1 MKANITCAVIHGDR
15 TQSQRERALRS
26 FSAGEMC
33 IRDRRIIEV
42 FWEEDGPSGDTS
54 FNVQIFVEALDRLN
68 LLMDVASVLSEHGA
82 NVLSVN
88 TNTHRDGMVEMR
100 FLFQVSDT
108 AVIERILSKLRA
120 VDGVFDAHRMMPG
133 AASSK

>member
-1 MKANITCAVIHGDR
+1 M
-15 TQSQRERALRS
+15 
-26 FSAGEMC
+26 
-33 IRDRRIIEV
+33 
-42 FWEEDGPSGDTS
+42 
-54 FNVQIFVEALDRLN
+54 
-68 LLMDVASVLSEHGA
+68 LSEHGA

-133 AASSK
+133 TASSK

>member
-1 MKANITCAVIHGDR
+1 MQHP
-15 TQSQRERALRS
+15 E
-26 FSAGEMC
+26 
-33 IRDRRIIEV
+33 RIIEV

-133 AASSK
+133 TASSK